1 MKKPLGMEGMEV
13 ELSPGHIVL
22 GGDAVPS
29 PCERGTAAPSFWPTS
44 VVATFAHFSC
54 WALVLQA
61 GCPSCHPT
69 KCQSTEGSPYYPQK

>member
-54 WALVLQA
+54 
-61 GCPSCHPT
+61 
-69 KCQSTEGSPYYPQK
+69 